1 MSDNT
6 RGSPEKGEQR
16 SCQKRSISDDHN
28 EQPLIKKS
36 TFKLKSPMLIHGKQ
50 QISTSGGKCKF
61 LQPSKLQPPSS
72 STFGSRVEKAS
83 TTSEDKSKP
92 SLFSKK
98 DNKPTFTNPFL
109 VCTSDET
116 EESDSTQ
123 VKTNDKDDHSKET
136 AATEKPKDEK
146 SEEKKDDKVKLL
158 QSSSVT
164 KSSFVFGQNLS
175 ERAKV
180 EEDQN
185 NEDKKNQQADSL
197 PSFCTVDNTENEKS
211 SEKSLKRDESAS
223 TNETKEESEEEIRK
237 KLKENA
243 AEHFAA
249 SQSKTIAPAV
259 EAHTGE
265 EDEKNV
271 LQIQCKLYQ
280 YEQQQWK
287 ERGAGM
293 LHLNDSNSDNFQSRL
308 VMRTNGSMRVVLN
321 TKVWAQ
327 MSVDKASKKSIR
339 ISAQTQ
345 TADIG
350 VYLISGSVNDIE
362 QVHRAIEY
370 RVLHQKQNNNNGE
383 DKQEQDAT
391 D

>member
-185 NEDKKNQQADSL
+185 NEDKKKINKLLLFLLSVQLIIQK
-197 PSFCTVDNTENEKS
+197 TKS
-211 SEKSLKRDESAS
+211 RRKSLSNVTRVRRPTRRKR
-223 TNETKEESEEEIRK
+223 
-237 KLKENA
+237 
-243 AEHFAA
+243 
-249 SQSKTIAPAV
+249 
-259 EAHTGE
+259 
-265 EDEKNV
+265 
-271 LQIQCKLYQ
+271 
-280 YEQQQWK
+280 
-287 ERGAGM
+287 
-293 LHLNDSNSDNFQSRL
+293 
-308 VMRTNGSMRVVLN
+308 
-321 TKVWAQ
+321 
-327 MSVDKASKKSIR
+327 KARRRFGKS
-339 ISAQTQ
+339 
-345 TADIG
+345 
-350 VYLISGSVNDIE
+350 
-362 QVHRAIEY
+362 
-370 RVLHQKQNNNNGE
+370 
-383 DKQEQDAT
+383 
-391 D
+391 

>member
-1 MSDNT
+1 
-6 RGSPEKGEQR
+6 
-16 SCQKRSISDDHN
+16 
-28 EQPLIKKS
+28 
-36 TFKLKSPMLIHGKQ
+36 MLIHGKQ
-50 QISTSGGKCKF
+50 QLSTSGQGGKCKF

-72 STFGSRVEKAS
+72 SAFGSGLEKGS
-83 TTSEDKSKP
+83 TASEDKSKP
-92 SLFSKK
+92 SLFNKEE
-98 DNKPTFTNPFL
+98 NKPTFTNPFL

-116 EESDSTQ
+116 EESDSAQ
-123 VKTNDKDDHSKET
+123 VKANNKDNDSKKT
-136 AATEKPKDEK
+136 AATEKPKGDK
-146 SEEKKDDKVKLL
+146 SEEKKEDKVNFL
-158 QSSSVT
+158 QSSTVS

-180 EEDQN
+180 EEDN
-185 NEDKKNQQADSL
+185 TNDDKKPQQADSL
-197 PSFCTVDNTENEKS
+197 PSFSTVDNADNGKS
-211 SEKSLKRDESAS
+211 SEKSLNRDEKTSS
-223 TNETKEESEEEIRK
+223 NEKKEENEEKIRK

-249 SQSKTIAPAV
+249 SQSKPIAPAV
-259 EAHTGE
+259 EAYTGE

-345 TADIG
+345 SAEIG
-350 VYLISGSVNDIE
+350 VYLISGSASDIE
-362 QVHRAIEY
+362 QVYRAIEY
-370 RVLHQKQNNNNGE
+370 RVLHQKQSNNDEN
-383 DKQEQDAT
+383 KQEQT
-391 D
+391 N